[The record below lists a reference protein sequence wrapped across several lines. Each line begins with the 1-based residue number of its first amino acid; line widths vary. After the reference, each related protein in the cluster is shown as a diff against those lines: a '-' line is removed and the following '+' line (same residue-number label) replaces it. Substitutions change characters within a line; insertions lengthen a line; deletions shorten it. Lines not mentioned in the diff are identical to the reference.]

1 MFEDFENLEQL
12 DDFESERSTNVFE
25 KIVDAF
31 EDFFDL
37 SDENETDVPDDLYE
51 YLESLDA
58 EYAYEKQ
65 ELPNGIIKES
75 LVWETRSE
83 AVQDAY
89 AFYNIEDAT
98 DTWHVQKYSDSCAVA
113 CQEFILEEYTGK
125 EYEEDELVKCAVEN
139 GWVAE
144 GGTPTEDIGNI
155 LEYYGIETSTDYDAD
170 FRDLENALN
179 NGDRA
184 IVGVYN
190 IGLDNDYEGFYPA
203 WSANH
208 AIEVIGI
215 DKSNPEDVKV
225 IVNDPGVEDGC
236 GKEIDYDVFM
246 NAWNTSG
253 GFMVVA
259 DRP

>member
-1 MFEDFENLEQL
+1 MFEEIDVLEPL
-12 DDFESERSTNVFE
+12 KEAVIDGATNVLNE
-25 KIVDAF
+25 ILDVL
-31 EDFFDL
+31 EDL
-37 SDENETDVPDDLYE
+37 TEPSDTKDVVPGDVYE
-51 YLESLDA
+51 YLDNMEAPYS
-58 EYAYEKQ
+58 YEKQ
-65 ELPNGIIKES
+65 ELPGGVIKES
-75 LVWETRSE
+75 LAWETQSE

-89 AFYNIEDAT
+89 SIYNIEDAK
-98 DTWHVQKYSDSCAVA
+98 DVWHPQAYSDSCAVA

-125 EYEEDELVKCAVEN
+125 DFQEDELVAMAVEN

-144 GGTPTEDIGNI
+144 GGTPFEDIGNI
-155 LEYYGIETSTDYDAD
+155 LEYYGIETSMDYEAD
-170 FRDLENALN
+170 FQDLENALN
-179 NGDRA
+179 SGDRA

-190 IGLDNDYEGFYPA
+190 MGLDNNYEGFYPA

-208 AIEVIGI
+208 AVEVIGI
-215 DKSNPEDVKV
+215 DKSNPEDIKV

>member
-1 MFEDFENLEQL
+1 MFEDFEGLEQQ
-12 DDFESERSTNVFE
+12 DDFEFGKVTDVFE
-25 KIVDAF
+25 QIEDSFK
-31 EDFFDL
+31 DFFGL
-37 SDENETDVPDDLYE
+37 SDENEDDLRGELQEFLEGLDTE
-51 YLESLDA
+51 YN
-58 EYAYEKQ
+58 YEKQ

-125 EYEEDELVKCAVEN
+125 EYDEDELVDCAIEN

-144 GGTPTEDIGNI
+144 GGTPVEDIGNI
-155 LEYYGIETSTDYDAD
+155 LEYHGIETTTDYNAE
-170 FRDLENALN
+170 FQDLENALN

-190 IGLDNDYEGFYPA
+190 LGLDNDYEGFYPA

-215 DKSNPEDVKV
+215 DKSNPEDIKV